1 MAVSWSDVTAIAPPL
16 SAVPSGTQTVILAAV
31 SAQLSNAS
39 YWPTTAL
46 YELAQKYLAA
56 HMGTL
61 YLRSN
66 GGGDASGGPVASESV
81 GDVSV
86 SYMTAPAKDAADAW
100 YTLTPWGLAL
110 QALSLRSVMR
120 RGPMVV

>member
-1 MAVSWSDVTAIAPPL
+1 MAVSWSDVTALAPGVA
-16 SAVPSGTQTVILAAV
+16 AVPSGTQTVILAAV
-31 SAQLSNAS
+31 SAQLANAD
-39 YWPTTAL
+39 YWPSTAL

-56 HMGTL
+56 HMGSL

-66 GGGDASGGPVASESV
+66 GGGDTAGGAVTSESV

-86 SYMTAPAKDAADAW
+86 SYATVPAGDAARAW
-100 YTLTPWGLAL
+100 YALTPWGVAL
-110 QALSLRSVMR
+110 EALRLRSVMR

>member
-66 GGGDASGGPVASESV
+66 GGGDNAAGPSQAEHV
-81 GDVSV
+81 GDVGI
-86 SYMTAPAKDAADAW
+86 SYAVPFGASMHVWLMQTHWGMAFDA
-100 YTLTPWGLAL
+100 LP
-110 QALSLRSVMR
+110 LRSVMR